1 MPAVS
6 QRGLHPLVQKKSL
19 VTHLC
24 TTYEQRR
31 ISLLLSSVSLVILFF
46 IHMPLIGHG
55 KMASCPKKDNLPARI
70 TKLSPEKGCSQT
82 SAQSKS
88 SPSLQKK
95 RGRAGELMFRLP
107 GAKLRNPHSSHGKKG
122 QGWGTPPP
130 LLCRYNLKQGERKEV
145 LQLDMPHRLLRLSM
159 LHQLSFMELSQHTN
173 YREKNPSQMFAKALI
188 RHRTCSNNG
197 YSTTCSA

>member
-55 KMASCPKKDNLPARI
+55 KMATCPKKDNLPARI

-95 RGRAGELMFRLP
+95 RGRRIDVQTAWCKAEESSQLTWKERTGLGHTSSSPLQVQPQTRREERGSAAGHATPVAETEHAAPTQLH
-107 GAKLRNPHSSHGKKG
+107 GAKP
-122 QGWGTPPP
+122 T
-130 LLCRYNLKQGERKEV
+130 Y
-145 LQLDMPHRLLRLSM
+145 
-159 LHQLSFMELSQHTN
+159 
-173 YREKNPSQMFAKALI
+173 
-188 RHRTCSNNG
+188 
-197 YSTTCSA
+197 